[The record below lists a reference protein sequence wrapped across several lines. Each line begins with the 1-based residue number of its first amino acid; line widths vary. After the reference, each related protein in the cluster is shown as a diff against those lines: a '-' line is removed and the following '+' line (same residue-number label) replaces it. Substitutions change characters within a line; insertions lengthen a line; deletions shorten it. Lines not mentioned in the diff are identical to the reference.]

1 MTDLRQAAACG
12 GRTLTPFGVIAIVLG
27 ILAMLAP
34 GIAGLSIAMLLGLF
48 VTATGILRMIWAL
61 QGGEPRQRTAD
72 LALGSLPLICGL
84 ALLANPVL
92 GAGVLTLVLVS
103 YFVADGILEIA
114 AGFTSPGGIWRFLGG
129 AISMLLGVMLWSQ
142 YPLSGAWA
150 MGTFLGIKLFF
161 VGLVMVNRGSP
172 VRALATA

>member
-1 MTDLRQAAACG
+1 M
-12 GRTLTPFGVIAIVLG
+12 V
-27 ILAMLAP
+27 AP
-34 GIAGLSIAMLLGLF
+34 GIAGLSIAMLLGF
-48 VTATGILRMIWAL
+48 IVTATGILRMIWAFQAGIL
-61 QGGEPRQRTAD
+61 GKGLPT

-84 ALLANPVL
+84 ALLANPGL
-92 GAGVLTLVLVS
+92 GNGVLTLVLAS

-129 AISMLLGVMLWSQ
+129 ATSMLLGVMLWSQ
-142 YPLSGAWA
+142 CPLSGVWA